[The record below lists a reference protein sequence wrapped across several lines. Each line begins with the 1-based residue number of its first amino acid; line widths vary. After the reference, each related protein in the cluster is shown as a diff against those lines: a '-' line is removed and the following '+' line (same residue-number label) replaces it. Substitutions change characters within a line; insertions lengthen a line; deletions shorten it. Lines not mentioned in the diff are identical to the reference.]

1 MFQSLKNFFHIKIVM
16 NLYSLRNYFTN
27 NGAVWLRLTGSD
39 LEKMICK
46 IIAYNRLDLD
56 DKNVLDLGCGT
67 GTMLQYAVENH
78 QCNAF
83 GVDLI
88 RLNIH
93 QAKKKVPSGNFYRG
107 DILSYIN
114 DLNQKFDLVILYGVI
129 GCFTISDQKMIIDK
143 ILASLNPGG
152 ILWIGANLYEDFN
165 YKFQT
170 YPVPRDFYNVY
181 KESEKFIFDEVKEE
195 KLFGKHKYEPEQTSV
210 MITHQP

>member
-1 MFQSLKNFFHIKIVM
+1 MYL
-16 NLYSLRNYFTN
+16 
-27 NGAVWLRLTGSD
+27 
-39 LEKMICK
+39 
-46 IIAYNRLDLD
+46 
-56 DKNVLDLGCGT
+56 
-67 GTMLQYAVENH
+67 
-78 QCNAF
+78 
-83 GVDLI
+83 
-88 RLNIH
+88 
-93 QAKKKVPSGNFYRG
+93 
-107 DILSYIN
+107 N
-114 DLNQKFDLVILYGVI
+114 DLNEKFDLVILYGVI